1 MEQTKTT
8 QTKES
13 AKAKPVVTRAEKIK
27 RQKSV
32 ILSVLEG
39 GARKWNDL
47 LEEATKRHIK
57 LYGEEADVADL
68 KGKIGSALSLLE
80 EERTVNFDEKTN
92 MCSLAAEKTEQ
103 KKRGRKKAEEKTEE
117 PAPVVEENKEKAE
130 PKKRGRKKKTAEL
143 PAETAAEPKAEAA
156 EPKKRGRKKKT
167 EENKPA
173 ETEEKNEEKEATS
186 ELPIAPSPAPVA
198 TVVALPASA
207 PAAEKKIEEKVEE
220 KKEEPKK
227 PAWTDVS
234 FFLGNSK
241 KTEERSE
248 EKRKEAQSVAPKKAV
263 LPEFSFLGNAGLKKV
278 EAAEKLVKE
287 EPSAEKTA
295 EKPSLKET
303 PKAESTKTEQNRTEQ
318 KSEENPA
325 EAKNGAR
332 ASEAK
337 LKAQPQQQRTAE
349 RRPAAQT
356 RTPAPKKIVS
366 EEEALKTTFLKK
378 LRSLGGA
385 YFEYYSVYLLE
396 RYSLKNG
403 RRLEGLKVS
412 GGTGDGGID
421 GEIELTDKFGFR
433 EVIYIQSKNWD
444 PSKGDSEKWTVGET
458 LLQQFIGAVACR
470 QAKERRR
477 KCRGIFV
484 TASRFTD
491 GAREILENMS
501 ADFIGYDGDDVFEAA
516 KECEF
521 GLKQVNGK
529 WALDDKLLSGEKA
542 FFDLL

>member
-8 QTKES
+8 QAKES

-32 ILSVLEG
+32 ILSVLEE

-57 LYGEEADVADL
+57 LYGEETDVADL

-92 MCSLAAEKTEQ
+92 MCSLAAEKTEP
-103 KKRGRKKAEEKTEE
+103 KKRGRKKAKES
-117 PAPVVEENKEKAE
+117 APVEEAKKEEAE
-130 PKKRGRKKKTAEL
+130 PKKRGRKKKETVT
-143 PAETAAEPKAEAA
+143 PAEDTAEPKTEAS

-167 EENKPA
+167 EENKPV
-173 ETEEKNEEKEATS
+173 ETEEKTEERKAQNEAS
-186 ELPIAPSPAPVA
+186 IASSSALETTVVASIDPAPV
-198 TVVALPASA
+198 
-207 PAAEKKIEEKVEE
+207 AEKKIEEKTEE

-241 KTEERSE
+241 KAEERSA
-248 EKRKEAQSVAPKKAV
+248 EKQKEPQSVAPKKAV

-278 EAAEKLVKE
+278 EAAEKLEKE
-287 EPSAEKTA
+287 EHSAEKA
-295 EKPSLKET
+295 SLKE
-303 PKAESTKTEQNRTEQ
+303 PSKAENAKAEQTRAEQ
-318 KSEENPA
+318 KSEEKHA
-325 EAKNGAR
+325 EEKNAAR

-337 LKAQPQQQRTAE
+337 PKTQPQQQRTAE

-356 RTPAPKKIVS
+356 RTIAPKKAVS
-366 EEEALKTTFLKK
+366 EEEALKTAFLKK
-378 LRSLGGA
+378 LRSLGGE

-501 ADFIGYDGDDVFEAA
+501 ADFIGYDGDDVFDAA

-529 WALDDKLLSGEKA
+529 WVLDDKLLSGEKA
-542 FFDLL
+542 FFELL